1 VECSELHANECP
13 HFSNNGSCPYG
24 DKCRLGHVHR
34 ASRMRKAARQSSE
47 GRSSPEDTPKQ
58 ESHNVVDTEAEA
70 ESWIGGATQD
80 PHQFTQQ
87 VDFVSLNAD
96 E

>member
-1 VECSELHANECP
+1 
-13 HFSNNGSCPYG
+13 
-24 DKCRLGHVHR
+24 
-34 ASRMRKAARQSSE
+34 MRKAARQSSE

-58 ESHNVVDTEAEA
+58 ESHNVVETEAEA